1 MFYRIVIKKIFFT
14 ILVFA
19 LFTTG
24 CISSP
29 SSSQTADDGLS
40 TIAMALTE
48 NSRQELNEAPTATE
62 TLEVKPIDCDP
73 TPEPT
78 HPSTLAEEVLTPVPS
93 ATPAVSQTDLPPTV
107 IVCEENGM
115 VYFGDNYL
123 ELPKGSFIDKHIVP
137 DTIILHTDAQP
148 REFPENWNTMTT
160 YWGLGDEKSVHFA
173 VSQDGILQ
181 MLPMYETTVMHSIGT
196 TPFFNDEER
205 IVDYNQ
211 RSIQIEMG
219 GRNYND
225 IVTGDAS
232 PEMARAIEITTHK
245 TIDLVIAL
253 MGFYHIPIEHILG
266 HYQVNT
272 GNTDPG
278 RLYFEEYF
286 MPRLVETLSEK
297 NPEAL
302 DSIK

>member
-1 MFYRIVIKKIFFT
+1 MDST
-14 ILVFA
+14 
-19 LFTTG
+19 
-24 CISSP
+24 SP
-29 SSSQTADDGLS
+29 SRPADEALS
-40 TIAMALTE
+40 HIAMALTE
-48 NSRQELNEAPTATE
+48 NSRQELIEVPTATE
-62 TLEVKPIDCDP
+62 TLDVKPNDCDP

-78 HPSTLAEEVLTPVPS
+78 PASTLVEEPPVLS
-93 ATPAVSQTDLPPTV
+93 ATPALSHTDLPPTM

-123 ELPKGSFIDKHIVP
+123 ELPKGSYIDKQIIP

-148 REFPENWNTMTT
+148 RDFPEKWNTMTT
-160 YWGLGDEKSVHFA
+160 YWGLEGEKSVHFA

-181 MLPMYETTVMHSIGT
+181 MLPMYETTVMHCIGT

-232 PEMARAIEITTHK
+232 PEMASAIEITTQK
-245 TIDLVIAL
+245 TIDLVITL
-253 MGFYHIPIEHILG
+253 MGFYNIPIGHIFG
-266 HYQVNT
+266 HYQINT
-272 GNTDPG
+272 GNTDPA

-286 MPRLVETLSEK
+286 MPRLVEALSEK
-297 NPEAL
+297 NPNAEG
-302 DSIK
+302 SID